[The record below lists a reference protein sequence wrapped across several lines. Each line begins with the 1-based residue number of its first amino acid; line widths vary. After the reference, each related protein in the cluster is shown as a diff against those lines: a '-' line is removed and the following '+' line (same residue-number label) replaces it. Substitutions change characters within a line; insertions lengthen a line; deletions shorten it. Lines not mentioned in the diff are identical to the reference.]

1 MYMGM
6 TFYHFHPNF
15 MTCKTLKKSREL
27 LQAARQRGIEELLN

>member
-15 MTCKTLKKSREL
+15 MTCKTLKNKEL
-27 LQAARQRGIEELLN
+27 LQAARQRGVEELLN